1 MAAVAIDS
9 IPSYNRSEPG
19 SCQLQAASY
28 PSAAS
33 PLSSEDVNTVASEW
47 VASLTKALN
56 SHDYKS
62 VEKLF
67 LPEACWRDQLGLSW
81 DYHTLQGPEKIV
93 SFLKSA
99 PKGSRIKSIDI
110 DSSSSIRQ
118 PGVSAVDYNGKING
132 VASFLTIDTDVGK
145 GRGLVRL
152 LKDPQDNG
160 QWKAFTLFTTV
171 HELKGHDETTK
182 ANRPNGVDHGE
193 QPGRRNWQERRTVM
207 ENFEGDNEPVVLI
220 LGIRQ
225 PLDICCLVLICC
237 NLGAGQGGLTS
248 AARLQQ
254 LQIPTLIVDQNARVG
269 DNWRNR

>member
-1 MAAVAIDS
+1 MAAVAVDS

-33 PLSSEDVNTVASEW
+33 PPSSEDVNTVASDW

-56 SHDYKS
+56 SQDYGS

-81 DYHTLQGPEKIV
+81 DYHTLQGPEKIT

-99 PKGSRIKSIDI
+99 PNGSRIKSIDI
-110 DSSSSIRQ
+110 DSSNSTRQ

-132 VASFLTIDTDVGK
+132 VASFLTIETDVGR

-152 LKDPQDNG
+152 LKDSQDNG

-171 HELKGHDETTK
+171 HELKGYEETTK
-182 ANRPNGVDHGE
+182 ANRPNGVDHGG
-193 QPGRRNWQERRTVM
+193 QLGRKNWQERRTVT
-207 ENFEGDNEPVVLI
+207 ENFEGDNEPVVMI
-220 LGIRQ
+220 LGMTQ
-225 PLDICCLVLICC
+225 PTD
-237 NLGAGQGGLTS
+237 A
-248 AARLQQ
+248 
-254 LQIPTLIVDQNARVG
+254 
-269 DNWRNR
+269 